1 MVLALQLLQLALIG
15 YVPGALIYR
24 LPMADRGRRAALAAE
39 ERAFWAVMI
48 SVAIS
53 SAVVLA
59 LASMEAYS
67 FGALLA
73 VDGIIA
79 LAIAAAGNVKLLYRG
94 SAPHPT
100 FTALIPLA
108 IVLAGLWLYFPAAEY
123 IMGGKDPGTYMN
135 EGIQIAQRGSLV
147 THDRAVASV
156 PAAYR
161 DLFFPSYNNAYY
173 YSSRFMGF
181 FLVNPDEGAVLGQF
195 PHLLPAWIA
204 IGYGIDGLTG
214 TRNVT
219 AVWAILGLVAI
230 YFAGARLFGRAA
242 AAAGA
247 GLVAINVIQ
256 IWFGRYPNAEI
267 VMQALLFGALLAWS
281 RAHVDDDGFFAPVS
295 ASLLGL
301 LLFLRFDTV
310 LAFGGVAV
318 AAALALAG
326 GKRPA
331 RASFLVTFALWAA
344 FAAWY
349 LFGLMQPYMEYPIGF
364 INNLVLWQKIALVVG
379 AIALAAFAWG
389 ASRLA
394 AVRRIE
400 PWLPTAITV
409 VVLLLAVYAYFFR
422 TESISGRVALHDAI
436 ALRSF
441 AWYVTPIGL
450 AVAFAGYV
458 IAMHTTFRRDPVLL
472 ATVTIF
478 GLFFFYKIKIV
489 PVHYWMARRFLP
501 VILPCA
507 MLLVGYAA
515 FRALQ
520 QSGESRR
527 TKFQYVGA
535 AIGTLFIALLGF
547 QFWHAS
553 QPLLTHVEYAGLIPK
568 LESLAKNF
576 GDRDLVVVESRASG
590 SELHVLALPLAYV
603 YARNVLVLN
612 TPRPDPIQFREFLK
626 WARTQYEHV
635 FFLGGGGT
643 DLLTRSIGI
652 EPVTSERF
660 QVPEWDSQT
669 NALPRGPG
677 RKAFDLAVYKFVDG
691 ANVSMPTGDAD
702 VVLDVG
708 AQDDVNVVR
717 FHLKEKDG
725 HGVTYRWTQ
734 DASYISLVG
743 VQKDSKELVLV
754 MNDGHRP
761 KNLPPARVEVSLDD
775 KVIGQIDVGRDFHTY
790 AVPIPPAIAE
800 EAAARETPARL
811 KLAVTVWKPR
821 DVLGT
826 PDDRQLG
833 VMVDRVEVR

>member
-1 MVLALQLLQLALIG
+1 MVLAFLQLALIG

-24 LPMADRGRRAALAAE
+24 LPIADRKRRASLAAE

-48 SVAIS
+48 SVAIT

-59 LASMEAYS
+59 LASMEVYS
-67 FGALLA
+67 FRALLA
-73 VDGIIA
+73 VDGLIA
-79 LAIAAAGNVKLLYRG
+79 LALAAAGNVKLLYRG

-100 FTALIPLA
+100 FTALVPLA

-147 THDRAVASV
+147 THDTAVASV

-230 YFAGARLFGRAA
+230 YLAGARLFGRPA

-318 AAALALAG
+318 AAALALATG
-326 GKRPA
+326 QRRQP

-364 INNLVLWQKIALVVG
+364 IKNLALWQMIALVAA

-400 PWLPTAITV
+400 PWLPAAITV
-409 VVLLLAVYAYFFR
+409 VVLVLAVYAYFFR
-422 TESISGRVALHDAI
+422 TESGPGRVALHDAI

-441 AWYVTPIGL
+441 AWYVTPLGL
-450 AVAFAGYV
+450 AAAFAGYAL
-458 IAMHTTFRRDPVLL
+458 AMKTTFRRDPVLL

-489 PVHYWMARRFLP
+489 PVHFWMARRFLP
-501 VILPCA
+501 VILPGA

-515 FRALQ
+515 FRWLR
-520 QSGESRR
+520 SDDRSDDSESP
-527 TKFQYVGA
+527 TKRAPWQYAAA
-535 AIGTLFIALLGF
+535 AIGAIVVVMLGF
-547 QFWHAS
+547 QFWRAS

-568 LESLAKNF
+568 LETLAKNF

-612 TPRPDPIQFREFLK
+612 TPRPDPIQFREFLR
-626 WARTQYEHV
+626 WARTQYEQV

-652 EPVTSERF
+652 VPVTSERF

-677 RKAFDLAVYKFVDG
+677 RKAFDLAVYRFVDG
-691 ANVSMPTGDAD
+691 ANVSMPAGDAD
-702 VVLDVG
+702 VALDVG

-743 VQKDSKELVLV
+743 VQQGQQGAGAGDERRSPPEEPAAGARRGVARRQGDRPRRRRPRFSHICGADSARDRRGGGRAR
-754 MNDGHRP
+754 NAG
-761 KNLPPARVEVSLDD
+761 PPQA
-775 KVIGQIDVGRDFHTY
+775 GRDGL
-790 AVPIPPAIAE
+790 
-800 EAAARETPARL
+800 EAPRRARHA
-811 KLAVTVWKPR
+811 
-821 DVLGT
+821 
-826 PDDRQLG
+826 
-833 VMVDRVEVR
+833 